1 MERGGEQPRGV
12 WQKPQDHRSRREL
25 RGRGETR
32 AQVRSIPSKPG
43 AVAGEES
50 VSRSPPGRC
59 PSPFAPLILFALERS
74 EQRPGEPPATALPPA
89 RPRTAPLLSPDGT
102 AAPGTDLRRGEQES
116 GAGASLRLPRHQGR
130 ASRGQQCR
138 DAEACG
144 AVSQPT
150 GVPGA
155 AFAGSLP
162 DGAALRLQE
171 ALNCL
176 GPLLGSFQL
185 GSSLSVPDHRVRP
198 RKLPG
203 QEDGVHF
210 GLSKHHGMWL
220 RQHPLPEGG
229 MWRVSTQLPV
239 EGVLSQA
246 GWLGQGYPSVEWDQ
260 LPPLCLAGAKHHSQG
275 KPGMGGSHPA
285 RAEQPAPG
293 STDTERGPEDSGNT
307 FGITQNCLRQC
318 WNSQVWSCPRM
329 Q

>member
-1 MERGGEQPRGV
+1 M
-12 WQKPQDHRSRREL
+12 
-25 RGRGETR
+25 
-32 AQVRSIPSKPG
+32 RSIPSKPG

-50 VSRSPPGRC
+50 VSRSPSGRC
-59 PSPFAPLILFALERS
+59 PSPFPPLILFALERS
-74 EQRPGEPPATALPPA
+74 EQRPGEPPATAPPPA

-102 AAPGTDLRRGEQES
+102 AAPGTDLCRGEQES

-144 AVSQPT
+144 AVSQPR

-155 AFAGSLP
+155 ASPGSLP
-162 DGAALRLQE
+162 DGTTFRLQE
-171 ALNCL
+171 ALNCP

-239 EGVLSQA
+239 EGMLSQA
-246 GWLGQGYPSVEWDQ
+246 GWLGEGCPSVEWDQ
-260 LPPLCLAGAKHHSQG
+260 LSPFCLAGAKHHSQG
-275 KPGMGGSHPA
+275 KPGMGRSHPA
-285 RAEQPAPG
+285 RVEQPAPG
-293 STDTERGPEDSGNT
+293 STDTERGPEDSGNI
-307 FGITQNCLRQC
+307 FGITQNCLLQC
-318 WNSQVWSCPRM
+318 WTSQVWSRVAAQGCREG
-329 Q
+329 QCSVSGLA